1 MPEVRVV
8 VIGGGHN
15 GLVCAAYLARKGASV
30 TLVERRDLLGGA
42 ASTEELWP
50 GFRISRAAYVLGLFR
65 PQILEELQLARFGLR
80 LLPRYPSS
88 FTPLPDGRALVLGY
102 DREHDLAE
110 IARFSKHD
118 AEAYPH
124 YQAFLEKIARA
135 LEPTLDRP
143 PPSAHLGGG
152 SDLVPWFE
160 AARLGARLGRDFSR
174 SLKLLLGPARA
185 LLDEWFDSE
194 PLKATLATDAVIGAF
209 ASPST
214 PGTGYVLFHHVMGS
228 VTGRRGVWAYVEGGM
243 GGLADALERSAR
255 AAGVRIRT
263 AAPVAQVLVR
273 EERAVGIALE
283 DGEEIQADI
292 VVSSADPY
300 HTFKGLVG
308 EKHLPENFVRGLNA
322 IDFRS
327 PVFKINATLS
337 ALPDFHVT
345 DRDAPPPLGGT
356 IHLGASDLDAI
367 ERAFD
372 QARGGEVSERPLVEL
387 VLPTVLDRELAPEGK
402 HIASF
407 FAQYAPEL
415 PMDDPGWGRL
425 RDLARDRVLAL
436 CDEAAPGFSDRIEEL
451 EVLAPPDLEQI
462 YGLTGG
468 NIFHGA
474 MSPDR
479 LLFMRP
485 LPDWANYRT
494 PLDGL
499 YLCGAGTHPG
509 GGVMGACGRNAALE
523 IAREFGR
530 ERFWNR
536 VRTTLRQDL
545 PATLSSWRNRLSSRA
560 TPKAD

>member
-1 MPEVRVV
+1 MPEARVV

-15 GLVCAAYLARKGASV
+15 GLVCAAYLARKGARV
-30 TLVERRDLLGGA
+30 TLVERRELLGGA
-42 ASTEELWP
+42 ASTEERWP
-50 GFRISRAAYVLGLFR
+50 GFQVSRAAYVLGLFR
-65 PQILEELQLARFGLR
+65 PQIVEELQLSRHGLR

-88 FTPLPDGRALVLGY
+88 FTPLPDGRTLVLGY

-118 AEAYPH
+118 AEAYPR
-124 YQAFLEKIARA
+124 YQAFIEKVART
-135 LEPTLDRP
+135 LEPALDRP
-143 PPSAHLGGG
+143 PPSTRMNGG

-160 AARLGARLGRDFSR
+160 AARLGARLGHDFAR
-174 SLKLLLGPARA
+174 SLRLLVGPARS
-185 LLDEWFDSE
+185 LLEEWFDSE

-209 ASPST
+209 ASPSM
-214 PGTGYVLFHHVMGS
+214 PGTGYVLFHHMMGS

-255 AAGVRIRT
+255 ASGAEIRT
-263 AAPVAQVLVR
+263 AAPVAQIMVR
-273 EERAVGIALE
+273 DGRATGVALE
-283 DGEEIQADI
+283 DGEEIEAEV
-292 VVSSADPY
+292 VVSSADPL

-308 EKHLPENFVRGLNA
+308 EKHLPGEFVRGLNA

-337 ALPDFHVT
+337 ALPEFRVT

-356 IHLGASDLDAI
+356 IHLGANNLDAI
-367 ERAFD
+367 ERAYD
-372 QARGGEVSERPLVEL
+372 QARSGQISERPMVEL

-407 FAQYAPEL
+407 FAQYAPQLE
-415 PMDDPGWGRL
+415 MDDPAWETL
-425 RDLARDRVLAL
+425 RDQARDRVLSL
-436 CDEAAPGFSDRIEEL
+436 CDEVAPGFSDRIEKL
-451 EVLAPPDLEQI
+451 EVLAPPDLEEI

-485 LPDWANYRT
+485 LPDWANYRS

-523 IAREFGR
+523 IARELGR

-536 VRTTLRQDL
+536 VRTTLRQEL
-545 PATLSSWRNRLSSRA
+545 PARVRSWRARLGAGAASRA
-560 TPKAD
+560 D